1 MDPSHGF
8 VGHVPAPSTASHG
21 SRVVNP
27 MEWELDRG
35 LKLRMGVAL
44 ALVVALPIA
53 FVYAFVF
60 AANTIGVELL
70 QWATERPWNGEFYAN
85 PLVVVGAVAVGFAA
99 QFAFGTAVALRAVDA
114 RRVDSES
121 HPDLV
126 GRVERLAQVADAPAP
141 DVAVSRSDV
150 PNGFAVGARPSQATI
165 VVTRGLLDTLDD
177 DELDAVLAHELAHVK
192 NRDVAVMSLSYFLP
206 SLTYLVAMAAY
217 AVLKGMF
224 YVVGGLEDVDG
235 DGAKGVLVAIV
246 VLTVSAI
253 VTLAISVAF
262 WLASYLLF
270 RVLSQ
275 YREYAADRGAAAIT
289 GDPTALASALRT
301 VDDEMSEAPDSDL
314 REIDGGLE
322 ALYVAPVDTYQFGE
336 DRDLLSSDLFPST
349 HPDTTDRIERLQAMA
364 GERP

>member
-1 MDPSHGF
+1 
-8 VGHVPAPSTASHG
+8 
-21 SRVVNP
+21 

-35 LKLRMGVAL
+35 LKRRMAVAL
-44 ALVVALPIA
+44 VLVVALPVA
-53 FVYAFVF
+53 FVYTFVF

-85 PLVVVGAVAVGFAA
+85 PLAVVAAVAVGFAV
-99 QFAFGTAVALRAVDA
+99 QYAFGTSVALRAVDA
-114 RRVDSES
+114 RRVDRES
-121 HPDLV
+121 HPELV
-126 GRVERLAQVADAPAP
+126 GRVERLAQIADAPTL
-141 DVAVSRSDV
+141 DVAVSRSGV
-150 PNGFAVGARPSQATI
+150 PNAFAVGARPSRATI
-165 VVTRGLLDTLDD
+165 IVTRGLLDVLDD

-206 SLTYLVAMAAY
+206 SLTYVVALAAY
-217 AVLKGMF
+217 FVLKGMF

-246 VLTVSAI
+246 VLTVSAV
-253 VTLAISVAF
+253 VTLAISVMF
-262 WLASYLLF
+262 WLASFLLF

-275 YREYAADRGAAAIT
+275 YREHAADHGAAAIT

-301 VDDEMSEAPDSDL
+301 VDDEMSDAPDRDL

-336 DRDLLSSDLFPST
+336 DRDLLSSDIFPATHPST
-349 HPDTTDRIERLQAMA
+349 DERIERLRGLA
-364 GERP
+364 GEQA